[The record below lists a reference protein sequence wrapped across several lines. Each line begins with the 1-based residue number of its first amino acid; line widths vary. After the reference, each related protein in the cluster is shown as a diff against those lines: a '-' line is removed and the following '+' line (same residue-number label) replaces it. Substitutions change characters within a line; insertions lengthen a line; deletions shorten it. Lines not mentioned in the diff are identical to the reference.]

1 LTITAGLGYNL
12 KVKKGDDKSMQKKS
26 QKALKN
32 MVLSAL
38 FISIGLVLPF
48 LTGQLKQIGNML
60 LPMHLPVFLCGL
72 ICGWKYGAAVG
83 LVLPLL
89 RSMLFS
95 MPVLYPTAI
104 SMAFELS
111 AYGLI
116 CGLIYA
122 LFKKQNAGKIY
133 PALVISMLGGRAV
146 WGIAQAVLL
155 GVKDNA
161 FTLKMFVTGAFV
173 NALPGIVI
181 QLVLIPLIMEAL
193 HRTNLH
199 RYKNENE

>member
-1 LTITAGLGYNL
+1 
-12 KVKKGDDKSMQKKS
+12 MQKNLH
-26 QKALKN
+26 KALKN

-72 ICGWKYGAAVG
+72 ICGWKYGAVVG
-83 LVLPLL
+83 FVLPLL
-89 RSMLFS
+89 RSTLFS

-104 SMAFELS
+104 SMAFELC
-111 AYGLI
+111 AYGLV
-116 CGLIYA
+116 CGLVYGA
-122 LFKKQNAGKIY
+122 FKKQNVGKIY
-133 PALVISMLGGRAV
+133 VAIVCAMLGGRAV
-146 WGIAQAVLL
+146 WGVAQTVLL
-155 GVKDNA
+155 GMKDNV

-173 NALPGIVI
+173 NALPGIAI
-181 QLVLIPLIMEAL
+181 QLVLIPAIMEAL

-199 RYKNENE
+199 RYKNDE